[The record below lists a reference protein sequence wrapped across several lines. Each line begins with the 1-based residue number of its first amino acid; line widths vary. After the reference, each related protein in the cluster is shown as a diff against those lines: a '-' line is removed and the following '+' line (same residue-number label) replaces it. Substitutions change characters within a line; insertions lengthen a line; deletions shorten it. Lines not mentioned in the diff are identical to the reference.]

1 MKPFDISTISLYAR
15 SGVYAVGQT
24 LSTLVMGP
32 LMVLATPLD
41 FRWRYG
47 LANTWVRF
55 NLGVLRYVCGLRFEV
70 HGAENIPLQNG
81 VILCKHQSAW
91 ETLALQVIFPP
102 LSFILKQE
110 LLKIPVW
117 GWAMATQEPI
127 AIDRQAKTA
136 AIKQVL
142 RDGEDRLQKGRW
154 VVIFPEGTRVSPGER
169 GKYNSSGAALAL
181 RAGCPIV
188 PVAHNAGVYW
198 AKNGFL
204 KYPGTIQVHIG
215 SVIFPAEG
223 ENSTAL
229 MQRVE
234 DWIEA
239 RMQDISESS
248 AAKRP

>member
-1 MKPFDISTISLYAR
+1 MKPFAISTFSLYLR
-15 SGVYAVGQT
+15 SGVYFAGQT
-24 LSTLVMGP
+24 LSTLLLGP
-32 LMVLATPLD
+32 LMVLATPLN
-41 FRWRYG
+41 FRCRYG

-70 HGAENIPLQNG
+70 HGAENIPAHNG

-102 LSFILKQE
+102 LTFILKQE

-127 AIDRQAKTA
+127 AIDRSARTA

-142 RDGEDRLQKGRW
+142 RDGEARLHKGRW
-154 VVIFPEGTRVSPGER
+154 VVIFPEGTRVAPGER
-169 GKYNSSGAALAL
+169 GKYNSSGAVLAQ
-181 RAGCPIV
+181 RAACPIV

-198 AKNGFL
+198 GKNGFL

-215 SVIFPAEG
+215 PAIFPAEG
-223 ENSTAL
+223 DSSAAI

-234 DWIEA
+234 EWIEA
-239 RMQDISESS
+239 RMQDMD
-248 AAKRP
+248 AASVTRQP